1 MFDCLTELALKNQ
14 FPLTLTILLHM
25 IADQKNLIGANLRRM
40 RMERGWTQQ
49 HTAEECLALGWD
61 LSRAGLSKIEAGIRR
76 VNDAE
81 LILLGEL
88 LQVPMVTFFADP
100 PGARKMS
107 RKRFME
113 QVVRVA
119 RHSRDS

>member
-1 MFDCLTELALKNQ
+1 
-14 FPLTLTILLHM
+14 
-25 IADQKNLIGANLRRM
+25 M

-61 LSRAGLSKIEAGIRR
+61 LSRAGFSKIEAGIRR

-88 LQVPMVTFFADP
+88 LNVPIDAFFADA
-100 PGARKMS
+100 PGAKKTS
-107 RKRFME
+107 KKRFME
-113 QVVRVA
+113 QVRRVA
-119 RHSRDS
+119 RHSRD